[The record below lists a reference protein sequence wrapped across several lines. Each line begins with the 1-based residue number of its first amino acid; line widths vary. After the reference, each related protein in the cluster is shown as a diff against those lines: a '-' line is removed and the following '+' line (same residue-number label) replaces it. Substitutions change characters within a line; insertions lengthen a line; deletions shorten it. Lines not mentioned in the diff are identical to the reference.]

1 MFNLT
6 ETERSLIAMALRD
19 KSRADLELAQLDTRL
34 ADTFKHQAQMAIRL
48 ADLIENAET
57 VAVEPYQPVD
67 GEFEPLRHGPN
78 RCQ

>member
-34 ADTFKHQAQMAIRL
+34 ADTFKHQAQMAARL
-48 ADLIENAET
+48 ADVIEGAET
-57 VAVEPYQPVD
+57 VAVEPMAIEEDV
-67 GEFEPLRHGPN
+67 
-78 RCQ
+78 